1 MNLHQE
7 KFEQL
12 EATKEYMETFYYNT
26 KLKGGKETQHLVKE
40 NRFWCDYAD
49 FLLSSQTT
57 FISQNFTKCISPIE
71 KFLC

>member
-1 MNLHQE
+1 
-7 KFEQL
+7 
-12 EATKEYMETFYYNT
+12 METFYYDT
-26 KLKGGKETQHLVKE
+26 KLKGGKETQHLVKD

-57 FISQNFTKCISPIE
+57 FITHNFTECISPIE